1 MDGVLTAELCR
12 CSFLINQAGSA
23 SGTGFRETP
32 PAAHYMFG
40 SIEMNKIMIGKI
52 ILMAGIAG
60 AAIALIYSV
69 LAVSGP
75 PYFRGPWIIGLLIGF
90 LTMPAL
96 LIQELFPASWVI
108 KYNWL
113 AVIAGNGLWYSVLA
127 AISCLVG
134 GAIRKHRI

>member
-1 MDGVLTAELCR
+1 
-12 CSFLINQAGSA
+12 
-23 SGTGFRETP
+23 
-32 PAAHYMFG
+32 MFG

>member
-1 MDGVLTAELCR
+1 
-12 CSFLINQAGSA
+12 
-23 SGTGFRETP
+23 
-32 PAAHYMFG
+32 MF
-40 SIEMNKIMIGKI
+40 
-52 ILMAGIAG
+52 
-60 AAIALIYSV
+60 
-69 LAVSGP
+69 
-75 PYFRGPWIIGLLIGF
+75 
-90 LTMPAL
+90 TMPAL